1 MRGGYRGAGRR
12 TRWRSELGVWRDC
25 LYVRLRLCAGDGEG
39 SDHLRQGFCAL
50 SEGGICQSLY
60 IKLEMYGE

>member
-50 SEGGICQSLY
+50 SEGGIC
-60 IKLEMYGE
+60 